1 MRISDWS
8 SDVCSSDLD
17 SYGRIGNQAGSQAS
31 PVLLGDYKTD
41 PDAELERPTRISPID
56 TRTAKIR
63 LVDLPASYSLRSL
76 GRGPDGEA
84 LVLGTDGRRRALAVD
99 SGKVTGATEV
109 TQAWRAP
116 NQGQAWRPDSHV
128 PGRTAYVTQPELK

>member
-41 PDAELERPTRISPID
+41 PDAELERPTRISLID

-63 LVDLPASYSLRSL
+63 LVDLPASYSFRSL

-84 LVLGTDGRRRALAVD
+84 RVLGTAGRLRVIDVD
-99 SGKVTGATEV
+99 AGHGTTATEV
-109 TQAWRAP
+109 THAWRQPTQRKERQRAP
-116 NQGQAWRPDSHV
+116 QR
-128 PGRTAYVTQPELK
+128 